1 VGLTRA
7 LRGISTAMSK
17 LREHPVLVTLFAYA
31 VAAAAV
37 VAIAGAYGFHAFGQ
51 AWTHTRPGWLA
62 LAGAAEVLAI
72 PAYSIAYR
80 GLGRVHGDRPLPLPI
95 VMRLVIAGFGPFA
108 AGGGFS
114 LDKRAL
120 ATLRRDPDGVIVRV
134 LALGALEWGL
144 LAPAAWVSALVLL
157 ARADHRAMPSLL
169 WPWAIAVPVGF
180 AIGLWLTAPDRRD
193 RIVAR
198 DTRWVRR
205 VAPALHGVGVLHE
218 LVRSPVRHATAWL
231 GTTLYWALDIA
242 ALYCAARFVGVP
254 IGVAE
259 AVLAYATGYALTRRS
274 LPLGGAGVTETLMT
288 FALHWVGW
296 PVPEALA
303 AVAVY
308 RFFNFVV
315 PTLPALIVRPQV
327 KPLLDAADEGRV
339 PSEQERRRAARRS
352 NPLPERASGA

>member
-1 VGLTRA
+1 
-7 LRGISTAMSK
+7 MSR

-37 VAIAGAYGFHAFGQ
+37 VAIAAAWGFDAFGQ

-62 LAGAAEVLAI
+62 LAGGAELLAI

-80 GLGRVHGDRPLPLPI
+80 GLGRVHGDPPLPLPI

-134 LALGALEWGL
+134 LALAALEWGL
-144 LAPAAWVSALVLL
+144 LAPAAWVSAVVLL

-169 WPWAIAVPVGF
+169 WPWAVAVPVGF
-180 AIGLWLTAPDRRD
+180 AIGLWLTAPERRD
-193 RIVAR
+193 RLVAR

-218 LVRSPVRHATAWL
+218 LVRAPVRHATAWI

-242 ALYCAARFVGVP
+242 ALYGAARFIGVP
-254 IGVAE
+254 ISVAE
-259 AVLAYATGYALTRRS
+259 AILAYATGYALTRRS
-274 LPLGGAGVTETLMT
+274 LPLGGAGATETLMT

-296 PVPEALA
+296 PVPAALA
-303 AVAVY
+303 AVVVY

-315 PTLPALIVRPQV
+315 PTVPALIVRPRV
-327 KPLLDAADEGRV
+327 KPLLDAADEGRI
-339 PSEQERRRAARRS
+339 PSGQERRRAEGVQARFS
-352 NPLPERASGA
+352 SESSGA